1 MPRKQ
6 TVRKKSEKSISKISD
21 KMVEARFMELRPTQI
36 SLEMLAE
43 SPEYKSRLLAYIRA
57 VMELEEI
64 NREIADVQAKHGIE
78 ASLVKIGP
86 REEES

>member
-6 TVRKKSEKSISKISD
+6 TARKKSEKSISKISD
-21 KMVEARFMELRPTQI
+21 KMVEARFMELRPAQI

-64 NREIADVQAKHGIE
+64 NHEIADVRTKHDIE
-78 ASLVKIGP
+78 ASLVKLGP
-86 REEES
+86 REEEP